1 MSRNGLYEN
10 MMDDAINVHGIYLK
24 VDKRVDDHTLEAS
37 YGHGQSWGFRW
48 G

>member
-1 MSRNGLYEN
+1 

-37 YGHGQSWGFRW
+37 YGTASHGASVGVMWAMR
-48 G
+48 